1 MRLEDYEMAGRHIN
15 LRKLVVGAD
24 TKVPTLSGEFVTAVN
39 FDNAAT
45 TPPLYKVMQE
55 LGEFAPWY
63 SSIHR
68 GAGHKSMFCSDVYE
82 EGRNVIRRFVGADAE
97 RDDVIYT
104 KNTTEAINLLSYAL
118 LQDNSQG
125 EVVLSTCMEHLANDL
140 PWRDKF
146 KVDYV
151 CVDDCGRLSLTDL
164 EDKIKKYQGKI
175 KLVSVTGASNVTGYV
190 NPIYQI
196 AQLVHKYG
204 AKLLVDGAQLV
215 PHFPM
220 DMKSYESQEHID
232 YLVFSAH
239 KMYAPFGIGVLIAP
253 KETFKGK
260 EPIYK
265 GGGAVSLVS
274 HKFVEWDA
282 APYKEEAGTS
292 NAMGVVALI
301 AAIKQLE
308 QIGMQAVYEHEK
320 ALFDYMFSKLE
331 TIEGLEIYRCAA
343 KGEERIGIIS
353 FILPE
358 IHHAQLAK
366 MLAYEAGIAVRSGLF
381 CAHPYVEKL
390 LGLTEK
396 DISFYQKHPELPFP
410 GLVRVSLGMYNNTGE
425 IDIFIKTLKIIAR
438 ELEKYKQKYV
448 IIANKEA
455 ETGSQISYLPRR
467 KLP

>member
-1 MRLEDYEMAGRHIN
+1 
-15 LRKLVVGAD
+15 
-24 TKVPTLSGEFVTAVN
+24 
-39 FDNAAT
+39 
-45 TPPLYKVMQE
+45 
-55 LGEFAPWY
+55 
-63 SSIHR
+63 
-68 GAGHKSMFCSDVYE
+68 
-82 EGRNVIRRFVGADAE
+82 
-97 RDDVIYT
+97 
-104 KNTTEAINLLSYAL
+104 
-118 LQDNSQG
+118 
-125 EVVLSTCMEHLANDL
+125 
-140 PWRDKF
+140 
-146 KVDYV
+146 
-151 CVDDCGRLSLTDL
+151 LTDL

-274 HKFVEWDA
+274 HKFVEWDT

-292 NAMGVVALI
+292 NAMGVVALV
-301 AAIKQLE
+301 AAIKKLE
-308 QIGMQAVYEHEK
+308 QIGMKTVYEHEK
-320 ALFDYMFSKLE
+320 ELFDYMFSQLE
-331 TIEGLEIYRCAA
+331 AVKGLEIYRCAA

-353 FILPE
+353 FVLPE

-381 CAHPYVEKL
+381 CAHPYVERL

-396 DISFYQKHPELPFP
+396 DLCYFQKHPEVPFP
-410 GLVRVSLGMYNNTGE
+410 GLVRVSLGMYNNCGE
-425 IDIFIKTLKIIAR
+425 IDIFIKTLRTIAGDVN
-438 ELEKYKQKYV
+438 KYQQKYAA
-448 IIANKEA
+448 IDKKEA
-455 ETGSQISYLPRR
+455 ETGSRISYMPHR